1 MKVAKNS
8 VVAIDYLLTDDS
20 GNELDSSQG
29 TGPLSYLH
37 GTGSIIPGLEQELE
51 GKEVGDQ
58 FEVTLAA
65 QDAYGE
71 RNEELQKNVPV
82 AEFQHIPKLDL
93 GMQLQVQSEAG
104 PMVVTVAKI
113 TDEFVTL
120 DANHPL
126 AGMVLTFDVTVREI
140 RAATED
146 ELAHGH
152 AHGPGG
158 HHH

>member
-1 MKVAKNS
+1 
-8 VVAIDYLLTDDS
+8 
-20 GNELDSSQG
+20 
-29 TGPLSYLH
+29 LSYLH

-71 RNEELQKNVPV
+71 RNEELQKNVPI
-82 AEFQHIPKLDL
+82 AEFKHITNLDL
-93 GMQLQVQSEAG
+93 GMQLQVQAEAG
-104 PMVVTVAKI
+104 PMVVTVAEI
-113 TDEFVTL
+113 TDKFVTL

-126 AGMVLTFDVTVREI
+126 AGMALTFDVTVREV
-140 RAATED
+140 REATAE

-152 AHGPGG
+152 VHGPGG